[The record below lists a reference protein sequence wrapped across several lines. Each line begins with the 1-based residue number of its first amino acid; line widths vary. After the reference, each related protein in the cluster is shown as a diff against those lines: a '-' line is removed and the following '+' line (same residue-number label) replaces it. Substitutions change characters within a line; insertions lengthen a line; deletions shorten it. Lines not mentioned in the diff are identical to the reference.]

1 MKEIYCNSP
10 VSQWHVNQLGL
21 PTTSILANP
30 NLAVFHVPFPYDTQ
44 GAEFEILLD
53 RTLET
58 ADKII
63 ILCSELHDRTVD
75 FVRRYQQHNIKFFLC
90 GSVDGVT
97 SSDWMDWIITT
108 LHFYKENKEKVL
120 DRLTPYSSK
129 LKTFDML
136 LGQPREHRTLIYDY
150 INSHY
155 LTDQVIMTYIS
166 PNNKITPSINNSG
179 WIWEDQGLEVI
190 DTDLKWTVGQVRYY
204 GQQMFLSQ
212 VAPIKIYN
220 QTAFSLVTETNF
232 SNNFVFHTEKIVKP
246 IIARR
251 LFIAFAGRH
260 YLRNLHRLG
269 FKTFNDIIDESYDN
283 EYDYRLRGQMIC
295 QQISYL
301 IKQDQQQIL
310 DAIKPIVEHNYYTMM
325 ETDWYGDFT
334 RELRAVLLDHTS

>member
-1 MKEIYCNSP
+1 MKEIYTNSY
-10 VSQWHVNQLGL
+10 VSQWHVSQLGL
-21 PTTSILANP
+21 PTTSVLAGP
-30 NLAVFHVPFPYDTQ
+30 KLAVFHVPFPYDTQ
-44 GAEFEILLD
+44 DAEFEILVD
-53 RTLET
+53 QALET

-75 FVRRYQQHNIKFFLC
+75 FVRRYQQHKIKFFLC
-90 GSVDGVT
+90 GSINGVT
-97 SSDWMDWIITT
+97 SFDWMDWVITT
-108 LHFYKENKEKVL
+108 LCFYKENKEKVL

-129 LKTFDML
+129 PKIFDIL
-136 LGQPREHRTLIYDY
+136 LGQPREHRTLIYNY
-150 INSHY
+150 INSHN

-166 PNNKITPSINNSG
+166 PENKITPAMNNPG

-190 DTDLKWTVGQVRYY
+190 DTDFKWTVGQVRYY

-251 LFIAFAGRH
+251 LFIAFAGQH

-269 FKTFNDIIDESYDN
+269 FKTFSDIIDERYDN
-283 EYDYRLRGQMIC
+283 EPDYRLRGQMIC
-295 QQISYL
+295 EQISHL

-310 DAIKPIVEHNYYTMM
+310 DAVKPIVDHNYAVMM
-325 ETDWYGDFT
+325 NTDWYGDFSK
-334 RELRAVLLDHTS
+334 EFRAVLLAHTN